1 MTLCLD
7 ANPDYCTLSGLRE
20 QQEKFNL
27 TDESR
32 LAQSIDELYDTEL
45 GTKDF
50 AFIYA
55 GYAGILLR
63 TKTASVAFDPADL
76 FSKVKKH
83 IRYLDLITYSHSHF
97 DHYNLS
103 NAVALYKKT
112 EAQIISEFNMVD
124 ELRKRIP
131 PEKVLSGPEVFQT
144 VRDGT
149 KYKFNGI
156 RVELHRGIHP
166 RQLVQHRVSIGRLRI
181 FHAADSGYWPVG
193 KDKVDAAFLPT
204 GAPSPT
210 CHPAVGL
217 AMAMDM
223 KPTFAIAVHGETE
236 ERQKFKDLVERELP
250 DTKVII
256 PQVNELVILNKP

>member
-1 MTLCLD
+1 M
-7 ANPDYCTLSGLRE
+7 P
-20 QQEKFNL
+20 
-27 TDESR
+27 DESR
-32 LAQSIDELYDTEL
+32 LAQNIDELYDTEL

-63 TKTASVAFDPADL
+63 TKTAAVAFDPADL

-83 IRYLDLITYSHSHF
+83 IRYLDLITYSHIHF

-103 NAVALYKKT
+103 NAVALHKKT
-112 EAQIISEFNMVD
+112 GASIISEFAMVE
-124 ELRKRIP
+124 ELRSRIP
-131 PEKVLSGPEVFQT
+131 HEKVLAGPEVFQG
-144 VRDGT
+144 VRDGP
-149 KYKFNGI
+149 KFNLNGI
-156 RVELHRGIHP
+156 RVELHRGVHP
-166 RQLVQHRVSIGRLRI
+166 RQIAQCRVTIGRLKV

-193 KDKVDAAFLPT
+193 KGKVDVAFLPT

-210 CHPAVGL
+210 CAPGVAL

-223 KPTFAIAVHGETE
+223 KPTFAVAVHGETE
-236 ERQKFKDLVERELP
+236 ECQKFKDLVERELP

-256 PQVNELVILNKP
+256 PQVNELVILNTS